1 MAGAQIK
8 LLSSFSYAKTVC
20 DGMNIHNDC
29 FKKIEVWVPGITSV
43 LVGLRTIQN
52 CTIDPLQLQHGQ
64 SV

>member
-43 LVGLRTIQN
+43 FVGLRTIQK
-52 CTIDPLQLQHGQ
+52 CTTDPLQLQHGQ